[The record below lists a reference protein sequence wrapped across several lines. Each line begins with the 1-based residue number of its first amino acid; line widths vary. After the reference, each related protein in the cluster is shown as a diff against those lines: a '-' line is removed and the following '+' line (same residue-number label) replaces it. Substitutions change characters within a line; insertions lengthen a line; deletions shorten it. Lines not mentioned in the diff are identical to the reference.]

1 MPPRVKVLFS
11 FGAPGRCDC
20 LPQSREWNETRMM
33 MTRHERFR
41 SWPFLTLT
49 GGLMLALALFA
60 LSACSRSGNESGLPH
75 SSGVAGLAGDSA
87 QGSGSTALPTAAGL
101 PTATLTVEEDPPGV
115 QLNVEI
121 AANET
126 DREEGLMY
134 RQTLSDSDGM
144 LFLFPAPTT
153 LGFWMKNTYV
163 PLDIAFLDDLGRV
176 MQIVQGKPLDETVLV
191 PSSAYTSVLEVAG
204 GWFERH
210 NLGVGATVHIPAG
223 LPKAS

>member
-1 MPPRVKVLFS
+1 MAMPHRRL
-11 FGAPGRCDC
+11 
-20 LPQSREWNETRMM
+20 
-33 MTRHERFR
+33 R
-41 SWPFLTLT
+41 SWPFLALT
-49 GGLMLALALFA
+49 GGLVLGLAIVA
-60 LSACSRSGNESGLPH
+60 LSACSRSGNDPGLPH
-75 SSGVAGLAGDSA
+75 SSGIAGLAGDSA
-87 QGSGSTALPTAAGL
+87 QGKASTAVPTAAGP
-101 PTATLTVEEDPPGV
+101 PTAMLTVEEDPPGV
-115 QLNVEI
+115 QLNVQI

-126 DREEGLMY
+126 DREVGLMY
-134 RQTLSDSDGM
+134 RQTLSDDAGM

-176 MQIVQGKPLDETVLV
+176 MQIVHGKPLDETVLA

-204 GWFERH
+204 GWFQRH